1 MSFFE
6 YARDMSK
13 PMEKSSTVT
22 VRNKKTGEVLT
33 VRGAGALKDRA
44 LPLRK
49 GIDLTK
55 PISGQIL
62 REKKT

>member
-6 YARDMSK
+6 YARDISK
-13 PMEKSSTVT
+13 PIEKSAAVT

-62 REKKT
+62 REKMM